1 MLQRVIG
8 VLVECGSLFLLQG
21 RIHHTCVVTRSEY
34 TFLSVVSERNFEH
47 QGNEEEAL
55 KLLESQGLKQR

>member
-1 MLQRVIG
+1 M
-8 VLVECGSLFLLQG
+8 ECGSLFLLQG